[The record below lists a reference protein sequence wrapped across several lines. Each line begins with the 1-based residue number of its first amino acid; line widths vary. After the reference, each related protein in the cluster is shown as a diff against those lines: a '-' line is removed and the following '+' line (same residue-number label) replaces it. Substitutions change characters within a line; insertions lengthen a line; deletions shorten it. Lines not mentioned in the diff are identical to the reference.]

1 MMMKTPKDYLAEMQM
16 DDDILF
22 NRHEVSVWLS
32 DFIKEIQVDSY
43 NQAIENSKK
52 LVNSIALDDASIR
65 HIVNLIEELKIK

>member
-1 MMMKTPKDYLAEMQM
+1 MKTPKDYLAKMQI

-65 HIVNLIEELKIK
+65 HIVNLIEKLKIK